1 MNQDLEH
8 LRLLSIFHYV
18 LAAITALVACFP
30 IIHLIVG
37 ISLLFPYGHS
47 AGGPPQFFALMFIIV
62 PAIFILG
69 GWAFAI
75 CLFLAGRYLASR
87 THRLFCLIIAGI
99 SCAFTPFGTALGV
112 FTIIVLMRPSVKGQ
126 FGS

>member
-37 ISLLFPYGHS
+37 ISLFFPYGNS

-69 GWAFAI
+69 GWAFAV

-99 SCAFTPFGTALGV
+99 SCAFTPFGTALGI
-112 FTIIVLMRPSVKGQ
+112 FTIIVLMRPSVKDQ
-126 FGS
+126 FDS